1 MRVLIISDIHA
12 NRAALEAVLEDAG
25 QVGFDVVWCLGDTVG
40 YGPEPDWCVSRIR
53 RLNAVFGLKAVVGN
67 HDWAVLER
75 MEVDDFNP
83 EAARTVMWTRK
94 NLSDE
99 NLAWLGDLPK
109 DPIVAEERFK
119 LAHGSPR
126 DSVWE
131 YILDPFIAEANFR
144 DKEFSEAFCL
154 VGHTHV
160 PVLYILQDGE
170 FTVRVRQPVNGEVL
184 RLPERGRAIINPGS
198 VGQPRDSDPRAAYAI
213 LDTTEATWLP
223 RRVAYPIE
231 ITQAH
236 MREAGLPERL
246 ITRLS
251 FGW

>member
-1 MRVLIISDIHA
+1 
-12 NRAALEAVLEDAG
+12 VLEDAQQIG
-25 QVGFDVVWCLGDTVG
+25 YDVVWCLGDIVG
-40 YGPEPDWCVSRIR
+40 YGPEPDWCVSQV
-53 RLNAVFGLKAVVGN
+53 RLLGSAVGLKAVVGN

-75 MEVDDFNP
+75 MEVKDFNP
-83 EAARTVMWTRK
+83 EAARTVLWTRK

-109 DPIVAEERFK
+109 DPIVAEARFT

-131 YILDPFIAEANFR
+131 YILDPTIAGENFR
-144 DKEFSEAFCL
+144 DERFTYCL

-160 PVLYILQDGE
+160 PVLYTLQNGE
-170 FTVRVRQPVNGEVL
+170 AAVRVAQVRGENGSL
-184 RLPERGRAIINPGS
+184 RLPQQGRAILNPGS
-198 VGQPRDSDPRAAYAI
+198 VGQPRDGDPRAAYAI
-213 LDTTEATWLP
+213 LDTAEGSWLQ
-223 RRVAYPIE
+223 RRVTYPIE

-236 MREAGLPERL
+236 MREAHLPERL

>member
-1 MRVLIISDIHA
+1 MRVLVISDIHA

-25 QVGFDVVWCLGDTVG
+25 QIGFDAAWCLGDIVG
-40 YGPEPDWCVSRIR
+40 YGPEPDWCVNRIR
-53 RLNAVFGLKAVVGN
+53 HLDAAVGLTAIVGN
-67 HDWAVLER
+67 HDWAALER

-83 EAARTVMWTRK
+83 EAARTVVWTRK
-94 NLSDE
+94 HLSDE
-99 NLAWLGDLPK
+99 SLAWLGDLPK
-109 DPIVAEERFK
+109 DPIVEEGRFT

-131 YILDPFIAEANFR
+131 YILDPFIAGENFR
-144 DKEFSEAFCL
+144 DERFTFCL

-160 PVLYILQDGE
+160 PVLYTLQDGE
-170 FTVRVRQPVNGEVL
+170 STVRVRHPVIGEVL
-184 RLPERGRAIINPGS
+184 RLPDEGRAILNPGS
-198 VGQPRDSDPRAAYAI
+198 VGQPRDGDSRAAYAI
-213 LDTTEATWLP
+213 LDTVEATWQV

-236 MREAGLPERL
+236 MREAGLPDRL

>member
-1 MRVLIISDIHA
+1 MRALVISDIHA
-12 NRAALEAVLEDAG
+12 NRAALETVLEDAEPI
-25 QVGFDVVWCLGDTVG
+25 GFDVVWCLGDIVG
-40 YGPEPDWCVSRIR
+40 YGPEPDWCVREIR
-53 RLNAVFGLKAVVGN
+53 RLGAAVGLKAVVGN

-83 EAARTVMWTRK
+83 EAARTVLWTRK

-99 NLAWLGDLPK
+99 SLAWLGDLPK
-109 DPIVAEERFK
+109 DPIVEEERFT

-131 YILDPFIAEANFR
+131 YILDPSIAWENFQ
-144 DKEFSEAFCL
+144 DEIFTFCL

-160 PVLYILQDGE
+160 PALYILPDGK
-170 FTVRVRQPVNGEVL
+170 VGLPVRQPVVEGEVL
-184 RLPERGRAIINPGS
+184 RLSDGERAILNPGS
-198 VGQPRDSDPRAAYAI
+198 IGQPRDGDRRAAYAI
-213 LDTTEATWLP
+213 LDTAEATWLP
-223 RRVAYPIE
+223 RRVAYPFE

>member
-1 MRVLIISDIHA
+1 MRALVISDVHA
-12 NRAALEAVLEDAG
+12 NRAALETVLEDAE
-25 QVGFDVVWCLGDTVG
+25 QIGFDVVWCLGDIVG
-40 YGPEPDWCVSRIR
+40 YGPEPDWCVNQIR
-53 RLNAVFGLKAVVGN
+53 LLGAAVGLKAVVGN

-83 EAARTVMWTRK
+83 EAARTVLWTRK

-99 NLAWLGDLPK
+99 SLAWLGDLPK
-109 DPIVAEERFK
+109 DPIVEEERFT

-131 YILDPFIAEANFR
+131 YILDPFIAGENFR
-144 DKEFSEAFCL
+144 EETFTFCL

-160 PVLYILQDGE
+160 PVLYILQNGE
-170 FTVRVRQPVNGEVL
+170 SAVRVRQTMREGEGL
-184 RLPERGRAIINPGS
+184 RLPQGARAILNPGS
-198 VGQPRDSDPRAAYAI
+198 VGQPRDGDPRAAYAI
-213 LDTTEATWLP
+213 LDTVEAMWLP

>member
-1 MRVLIISDIHA
+1 MRALVISDIHA
-12 NRAALEAVLEDAG
+12 NRAALEAVLEDAE
-25 QVGFDVVWCLGDTVG
+25 QIGFDVVWCLGDIVG
-40 YGPEPDWCVSRIR
+40 YGPEPDWCVSQIR
-53 RLNAVFGLKAVVGN
+53 LLGAAVGLKAVVGN

-83 EAARTVMWTRK
+83 EAARTVLWTRK

-99 NLAWLGDLPK
+99 SLAWLGDLPK
-109 DPIVAEERFK
+109 DPIVEEERFT

-131 YILDPFIAEANFR
+131 YILDPFSAGENFR
-144 DKEFSEAFCL
+144 DEQFTFCL

-160 PVLYILQDGE
+160 PVLYVLQDGE
-170 FTVRVRQPVNGEVL
+170 STVRVRQPVSGKVL
-184 RLPERGRAIINPGS
+184 RLPDRGRAILNPGS
-198 VGQPRDSDPRAAYAI
+198 VGQPRDGDPRAAYAI
-213 LDTTEATWLP
+213 LDTVEATWLP
-223 RRVAYPIE
+223 RRVVYPIE

>member
-1 MRVLIISDIHA
+1 LTAI
-12 NRAALEAVLEDAG
+12 
-25 QVGFDVVWCLGDTVG
+25 
-40 YGPEPDWCVSRIR
+40 
-53 RLNAVFGLKAVVGN
+53 VGN

-83 EAARTVMWTRK
+83 EAARTVLWTRK
-94 NLSDE
+94 NLSNE
-99 NLAWLGDLPK
+99 SLAWLGDLPK
-109 DPIVAEERFK
+109 DPIVEEERFT

-131 YILDPFIAEANFR
+131 YILDPCIAGENFR
-144 DKEFSEAFCL
+144 DEKFTFCL

-160 PVLYILQDGE
+160 PVLYTMQDGE
-170 FTVRVRQPVNGEVL
+170 STVRMRQAVSGKVSH
-184 RLPERGRAIINPGS
+184 LPDRGRAILNPGS
-198 VGQPRDSDPRAAYAI
+198 VGQPRDGDPRAAYAI
-213 LDTTEATWLP
+213 LDIEEATWLP
-223 RRVAYPIE
+223 RRVTYPIE

>member
-1 MRVLIISDIHA
+1 MRALVISDVHA
-12 NRAALEAVLEDAG
+12 NRAALEAVLEDAE
-25 QVGFDVVWCLGDTVG
+25 QIGFDVVWCLGDIVG
-40 YGPEPDWCVSRIR
+40 YGPEPDWCVSQIR
-53 RLNAVFGLKAVVGN
+53 LLEVSVGLRAVVGN

-75 MEVDDFNP
+75 MAVDDFNP
-83 EAARTVMWTRK
+83 EAARTVLWTRK

-99 NLAWLGDLPK
+99 SLAWLGNLPK
-109 DPIVAEERFK
+109 APIVEEERFT

-131 YILDPFIAEANFR
+131 YILDPFIAGENFR
-144 DKEFSEAFCL
+144 GETFTFCL

-160 PVLYILQDGE
+160 PVLYTLQDGDS
-170 FTVRVRQPVNGEVL
+170 TVRVRQGAIEGQTL
-184 RLPERGRAIINPGS
+184 RLPQRGRAILNPGS
-198 VGQPRDSDPRAAYAI
+198 VGQPRDGDPRAAYAI
-213 LDTTEATWLP
+213 LDTAEATWLP

>member
-1 MRVLIISDIHA
+1 MRALVISDVHA
-12 NRAALEAVLEDAG
+12 NQAALEAVLEDAE
-25 QVGFDVVWCLGDTVG
+25 QIGFDVVWCLGDIVG

-53 RLNAVFGLKAVVGN
+53 TLGGAYELKAIVGN

-75 MEVDDFNP
+75 MDVDDFNP
-83 EAARTVMWTRK
+83 EAARTVLWTRR
-94 NLSDE
+94 NLGDE
-99 NLAWLGDLPK
+99 SLAWLSDLSN
-109 DPIVAEERFK
+109 DPIVEQERFT

-131 YILDPFIAEANFR
+131 YILDPFIAGENFR
-144 DKEFSEAFCL
+144 EERFTFCL

-160 PVLYILQDGE
+160 PVLYTLEDSE
-170 FTVRVRQPVNGEVL
+170 STVRVRHPVIGQTSH
-184 RLPERGRAIINPGS
+184 LPDKGRAILNPGS
-198 VGQPRDSDPRAAYAI
+198 VGQPRDGDPRSAYAI
-213 LDTTEATWLP
+213 LDTEQATWLA

-236 MREAGLPERL
+236 MREAGLSERL

-251 FGW
+251 FGR